1 MRTLRNVVTGLC
13 SMALVL
19 TPVAAPLAGTVA
31 NEPWEIVPEDSLRD
45 LRGGMD
51 LGDLVASFAI
61 QRVVEIDGVV
71 VARMQMVISNL
82 DRLANGG
89 MPTITITGP
98 IAEIVQFMK
107 TAGNVSLAGSN
118 SSVPS
123 SVASLPTT
131 SGSQAAPSAPV
142 APASAASASP
152 TIASSGNSGSVS
164 ATTTQSGSMAQLGN
178 ALTNAV
184 ATAVNATSQP
194 APSTAAASP
203 STAGTASTSGSTANT
218 ASSAATTLA
227 STANTSGGV
236 ANTSGAPAN
245 TASGTA
251 NTASGTANTA
261 SSAANA
267 PGVAAS
273 NTHLQANATP
283 AVSAQPTS
291 PSAVSAA
298 ATTKIIPVGT
308 SGQVVV
314 LSNMPNAAA
323 LTTAV
328 QNEVHAATIQTQTTI
343 SATLNSMPSLNA
355 LSLGNLIRAQVSSG
369 GG

>member
-13 SMALVL
+13 STALL
-19 TPVAAPLAGTVA
+19 LSPVTAPLARAVA
-31 NEPWEIVPEDSLRD
+31 GEPWEIVPEDSLRD

-51 LGDLVASFAI
+51 LGGLVASFAI

-107 TAGNVSLAGSN
+107 TAGNVSFAGPN
-118 SSVPS
+118 ASVPS
-123 SVASLPTT
+123 SVASLPAV
-131 SGSQAAPSAPV
+131 SGSQAVPSTPV
-142 APASAASASP
+142 PPTAGASAGP
-152 TIASSGNSGSVS
+152 TIASSGNSGTVS

-178 ALTNAV
+178 ALANAV
-184 ATAVNATSQP
+184 TTAVNATSQP
-194 APSTAAASP
+194 GPSTAAASP
-203 STAGTASTSGSTANT
+203 SAAG
-218 ASSAATTLA
+218 
-227 STANTSGGV
+227 
-236 ANTSGAPAN
+236 
-245 TASGTA
+245 
-251 NTASGTANTA
+251 GTANTA
-261 SSAANA
+261 SSVANTAGSTANTAGSVANA
-267 PGVAAS
+267 PGPAAS

-283 AVSAQPTS
+283 AVSAQPVST
-291 PSAVSAA
+291 SAVSGANS
-298 ATTKIIPVGT
+298 TKIIPVGT

-314 LSNMPNAAA
+314 LSNLPNAAA

-355 LSLGNLIRAQVSSG
+355 LSLGNLIRAQVSG

>member
-13 SMALVL
+13 CMALVL

-51 LGDLVASFAI
+51 LGNLVASFAI

-107 TAGNVSLAGSN
+107 TAGNVSFAGSN

-131 SGSQAAPSAPV
+131 SGAHAVPSAPV
-142 APASAASASP
+142 APATAASASP
-152 TIASSGNSGSVS
+152 TIASSGNSGSIS
-164 ATTTQSGSMAQLGN
+164 ATTTQSGSMAQLGS
-178 ALTNAV
+178 AVTNAV

-203 STAGTASTSGSTANT
+203 STAGGT
-218 ASSAATTLA
+218 ASSATTTLA
-227 STANTSGGV
+227 STANTSGSV

-245 TASGTA
+245 TSGSTV
-251 NTASGTANTA
+251 NTA

-267 PGVAAS
+267 PGAAAS
-273 NTHLQANATP
+273 NSHLQANATP
-283 AVSAQPTS
+283 AVTAQPTFQ
-291 PSAVSAA
+291 SAVSGA

-343 SATLNSMPSLNA
+343 SATLNSMASLNA

>member
-251 NTASGTANTA
+251 NTAS
-261 SSAANA
+261 SAANA